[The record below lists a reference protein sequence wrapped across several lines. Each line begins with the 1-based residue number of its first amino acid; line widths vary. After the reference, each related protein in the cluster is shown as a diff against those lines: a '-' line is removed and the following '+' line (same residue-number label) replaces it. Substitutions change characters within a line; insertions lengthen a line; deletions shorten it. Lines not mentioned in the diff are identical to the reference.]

1 MNNGPVAKN
10 QSNTRDTVAGF
21 SVRVTASNAMNGFLR
36 RVRAVAR
43 VIGVTIIHI
52 FLALCVAW
60 GTFAIIFSGLA
71 PQFAWPCAAAFATL
85 GIWSLWS
92 RHPRHVHLLFP
103 VLLVIVLMLWS
114 RVQPSHERD
123 WRPEVAVMPRATMEG
138 DRVRITGVRNFVYGR
153 DQNEFVPHYEDREVA
168 LSHLQ
173 GVDYFISYWMPGP
186 IAHTFVSFVFDNAAP
201 LSISIEARPEKGEG
215 YSPLGSLFKQFE
227 LIYVVG
233 DERDLVRVRTNYRHE
248 QVFLYRIQMPP
259 EVARRLFLVYLTRI
273 NELADRPEFY
283 HLLANSC
290 TVNIVRY
297 ASAASA
303 PLPFDI
309 RYYLNGLS
317 DRFLYR
323 TGRLE
328 TGMAFE
334 QLRLRAH
341 INALAHAASNED
353 FSKQIRATLKPSRV
367 ASPIHGS
374 GVASEK
380 ARERLIAD

>member
-1 MNNGPVAKN
+1 MGAVM
-10 QSNTRDTVAGF
+10 
-21 SVRVTASNAMNGFLR
+21 RVLAAI
-36 RVRAVAR
+36 
-43 VIGVTIIHI
+43 VIQT

-60 GTFAIIFSGLA
+60 GAFAIFFSGLA
-71 PQFAWPCAAAFATL
+71 PQFAWPGAIAFAAL
-85 GIWSLWS
+85 GIWSFWS
-92 RHPRHVHLLFP
+92 RHPRRIHLLFP
-103 VLLVIVLMLWS
+103 VLLVVVLMLWS
-114 RVQPSHERD
+114 RIQPSNDRD
-123 WRPEVAVMPRATMEG
+123 WRPEVAVMPQATIDG
-138 DRVRITGVRNFVYGR
+138 DRIRMTGVRDFVYGK
-153 DQNEFVPHYEDREVA
+153 DQNDFAPRYEDREVA

-186 IAHTFVSFVFDNAAP
+186 IAHTFVSFVVDNAPP
-201 LSISIEARPEKGEG
+201 LSISIEARPERGEG

-233 DERDLVRVRTNYRHE
+233 EERDLVRVRTNFRQE
-248 QVFLYRIQMPP
+248 QVFLYRIQMQP

-273 NELADRPEFY
+273 NELAERPEFY

-323 TGRLE
+323 LGRLE
-328 TGMAFE
+328 SGMAFD
-334 QLRLRAH
+334 QLRQRAH
-341 INALAHAASNED
+341 INSLAHAASKENFSNE
-353 FSKQIRATLKPSRV
+353 IRATLKPSQMALSV
-367 ASPIHGS
+367 KDSSFA
-374 GVASEK
+374 A
-380 ARERLIAD
+380 ERPTAPAPGG